1 MAKQKAASIF
11 GRIPFAYL
19 VGIFI
24 LAADLIS
31 KYYIATTIPL
41 TSGARYW
48 YPFGGIGVFDNFY
61 GVQFSINHVTNRG
74 AAWGLFSEYQ
84 DVLFYFRVALVVGL
98 IVYLLFLNKREEWRM
113 PLVLIVAGALGNILD
128 IFIYGHVID
137 MFHFVFWGYD
147 YPVFNVADA
156 SICIGIGWL
165 MLQSWLLDS
174 KVKSKKKA

>member
-1 MAKQKAASIF
+1 MAKKKASFSF
-11 GRIPFAYL
+11 GRIPLAYL
-19 VGIFI
+19 FGILI

-31 KYYIATTIPL
+31 KYFVATKIPL

-48 YPFGGIGVFDNFY
+48 YPYGGIGVFDNLY

-84 DVLFYFRVALVVGL
+84 DWLFGLRVALVIGL
-98 IVYLLFLNKREEWRM
+98 IAYLLFFNKREDWRF

-156 SICIGIGWL
+156 SICIGIAWL
-165 MLQSWLLDS
+165 MIHSWLSES